1 MARVNSK
8 VSNTAL
14 RDKFNNYDTK
24 RSGDIF
30 FDDFCSMLQV
40 CFRDWHTLEIIIWIL
55 NNFFVLQNNQA
66 KNISKYD
73 AWIFC
78 ALEYKQRQ
86 FYASNFF
93 LKFLHIICLILWRKY
108 LVQCRFQKWY
118 ITGNGIFSEYVW
130 HKFLQVF

>member
-55 NNFFVLQNNQA
+55 NHFFVFQNNQA

-86 FYASNFF
+86 FYASKFF
-93 LKFLHIICLILWRKY
+93 FEIPTYNMFMIMEEISCSMQVSKMIYYRKWYFLRICL
-108 LVQCRFQKWY
+108 
-118 ITGNGIFSEYVW
+118 T
-130 HKFLQVF
+130 